1 MVWESYLNGEPRG
14 GLVPFGRALVRVR
27 RGKDTLLFKRA
38 ADQLAAN
45 GNAARRETAG
55 KREHGQSDIA
65 QGTREAWIGGPEG
78 VDGARRARGA
88 ILHGGRAERI
98 RGDVQHVRFL
108 ERSQI
113 LAAYQLARA
122 QRVHVLRRGDGEA
135 GGELLPDAGCV
146 LIRALAQPVGM

>member
-1 MVWESYLNGEPRG
+1 MVWESYLNGEPRR

-88 ILHGGRAERI
+88 ILHAGRAERI
-98 RGDVQHVRFL
+98 TGDVHHVRFFAPPH
-108 ERSQI
+108 I
-113 LAAYQLARA
+113 LPASPLPAA
-122 QRVHVLRRGDGEA
+122 
-135 GGELLPDAGCV
+135 
-146 LIRALAQPVGM
+146 